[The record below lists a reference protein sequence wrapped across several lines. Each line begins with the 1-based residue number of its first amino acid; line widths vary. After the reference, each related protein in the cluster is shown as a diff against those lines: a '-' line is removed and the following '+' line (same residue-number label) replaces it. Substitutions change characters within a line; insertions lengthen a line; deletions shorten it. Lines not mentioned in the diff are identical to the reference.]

1 MHDAPTIWHVAEDQ
15 GEATVRIIVGAF
27 QFPPSKRHRGI
38 RTKWF
43 DFKVRECQCPHFGAI
58 TVFLEVTVTNGLP
71 ATRHFIAGNKY
82 RSFCAGITIHETIDV
97 TVIPSP
103 LLRAQNST
111 NFGDH
116 AILTVSVL
124 G

>member
-15 GEATVRIIVGAF
+15 SEATMRVIVGAF
-27 QFPPSKRHRGI
+27 QFPPSKRNCGI
-38 RTKWF
+38 RTKRF

-58 TVFLEVTVTNGLP
+58 AIFLEITVTHGLP
-71 ATRHFIAGNKY
+71 ATRHFIAGNKH
-82 RSFCAGITIHETIDV
+82 RSFCACITIHETIDV
-97 TVIPSP
+97 TAIPSL
-103 LLRAQNST
+103 LLRAQNSA

-116 AILTVSVL
+116 AIFSVSVL